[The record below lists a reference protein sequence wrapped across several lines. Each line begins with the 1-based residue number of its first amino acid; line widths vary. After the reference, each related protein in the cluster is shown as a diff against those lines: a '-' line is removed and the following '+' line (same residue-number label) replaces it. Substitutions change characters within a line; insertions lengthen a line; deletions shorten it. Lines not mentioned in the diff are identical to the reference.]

1 MKRVIANAKLRDIE
15 VARLSLLLIRKY
27 VLRLYRTKCY
37 NCKFILHLVRSSQSI
52 EFDLT
57 D

>member
-27 VLRLYRTKCY
+27 VLRLYRTMLQLQVY
-37 NCKFILHLVRSSQSI
+37 LASRAITAVDRI
-52 EFDLT
+52 
-57 D
+57 